1 MLLFILKINTKVCR
15 VCMTEKHKT
24 LFYAGKGSCI
34 DCFKNKQNERR
45 MEAEILKMER
55 INYDMENHMI
65 ATDVNQEAKTLKEL
79 NLNIIKNTKYLVE
92 LDKFMVKFFT
102 NTHHM
107 LLALMDNIRTYDE
120 WSIRIENFFT
130 GRVVPRDLFLPDIGE
145 IIPLSKIPRLD
156 TNYSADTG
164 KIKDDINLALVNDK
178 ILLAENEEL
187 KSKISKLEDKINSST
202 KVNEL
207 DNVANELLNK
217 RIEEFDNKHGTDII
231 IIKEYLSD
239 LVDSFTTI
247 MIDTKIRNNG
257 KILNL
262 DDKIKELNIKNME
275 LEEKNNNL
283 ENTLKKF
290 EYELYN
296 CRVQI
301 DSILPKLNSINS
313 TKTPKNS
320 NNLETTQLS
329 QDLIVNR

>member
-1 MLLFILKINTKVCR
+1 MNTKVCR

-34 DCFKNKQNERR
+34 DCFKNKQNGRR
-45 MEAEILKMER
+45 RTEAELLKLEK

-102 NTHHM
+102 NTHYM

-130 GRVVPRDLFLPDIGE
+130 GRVIPRDLSLPDIGE

-156 TNYSADTG
+156 TNYSDESG
-164 KIKDDINLALVNDK
+164 KMKSDINLALLNDK

-187 KSKISKLEDKINSST
+187 KSKISKLEDKINST
-202 KVNEL
+202 IKINEL
-207 DNVANELLNK
+207 DNVATELFNK
-217 RIEEFDNKHGTDII
+217 RIQESDNKHVSEII
-231 IIKEYLSD
+231 IIKEYLSN
-239 LVDSFTTI
+239 LTDSFTTI
-247 MIDTKIRNNG
+247 MTETKMRNTS
-257 KILNL
+257 KILEL
-262 DDKIKELNIKNME
+262 DDKIKELNIKNMG

-313 TKTPKNS
+313 TKMLKS
-320 NNLETTQLS
+320 LDDLVIIDNLEANQLS
-329 QDLIVNR
+329 RDLIVNS